1 MVNFEKFKNK
11 HIDILEKFT
20 KKNFASFNQNFL
32 EVYMSSKNI
41 DKYILK
47 KNFYFVKY
55 NEKYIGYIWIEK
67 ISLNEYR
74 ILDMYILLDYIKFF
88 KINELSKL
96 NKKIL
101 IYEGIEDYENIS
113 LLKNNSFYK
122 MKSVNLLRKVLRI
135 TNISTVEDISFK
147 NFKINEDEELRVY
160 LQNNIFYSVDRIP
173 INKLDIKFE
182 QSTINYINNLSIFEY
197 IGNIPIGYAQIIKR
211 NNKYILVNFGV
222 LKEFRG
228 KGFGKILLNYMCKLA
243 KENNINNLYIYV
255 DSKNYVALKLYQ
267 KFGFE
272 FFGNIGTW
280 LKD

>member
-11 HIDILEKFT
+11 HINILEKFT

-32 EVYMSSKNI
+32 EVYMNSKNI

-55 NEKYIGYIWIEK
+55 DEKYIGYIWIEK

-96 NKKIL
+96 NKKVL

-122 MKSVNLLRKVLRI
+122 MKSVNLLRKVLHI
-135 TNISTVEDISFK
+135 TNITTVEDISFK
-147 NFKINEDEELRVY
+147 KFKINEDEELRAY

-182 QSTINYINNLSIFEY
+182 QSTINYINDFSIFEY

-243 KENNINNLYIYV
+243 KKNNINNLYIYV

-267 KFGFE
+267 TFGFE